1 VYAPPTDANATTFG
15 GTVPLTVN
23 VTDAQGA
30 GGGTTVNVTVN
41 PVNDVPSFTLAGN
54 PPTVNEDD
62 GPQTVANFAT
72 NIVAGP
78 ATATDEAGQA
88 LNFMVTGNTNA
99 ALFSAGPAVSSTG
112 TLTYTLAP
120 NASGTATITLVL
132 VDGGGGTDTSSPQT
146 FTITANPTS
155 DAPAGADNT
164 VTTLED
170 TPHTFGAADFGFTD
184 PTDAPADAFAGVVV
198 TTLPASGTLRNNGA
212 AVTAGQFVSAADI
225 AAGNLTFTPALNA
238 TATTTFTF
246 QVRDAGSTA
255 NGGAVTDPTPNTLS
269 AAVTPVNDEP
279 TVTLAAP
286 AVTVNQDSGAFSQ
299 TNFAT
304 FAPGGG
310 ADEAGQAPTYAV
322 TNTNNAL
329 FTAAGQPALDATGTL
344 TFTPA
349 PGMSGTVTI
358 TVTVTDSGSNVA
370 PNDNT
375 GASQQFTLT
384 VLVATASPAPPAPG
398 LSVASGAQLIAVGT
412 DAGVPAQVRV
422 LDARTGAVIRDFF
435 PFGLYFGGVR
445 VAVADMTGDGT
456 DDIVV
461 ATASQFGLVAIFDG
475 VTGTLVRTFLPF
487 GPLPS
492 GVQIATGDLDG
503 DGRQDLVIGLDALA
517 PIVVAISGRTGEV
530 MRVINAIP
538 GFGGGVRLAVG
549 DVTGDGKA
557 DITTIAG
564 PGGNGLVVTYDG
576 STGGVAGAFFAYPG
590 LLGEVNLAMGDVTG
604 DGLLDLVT
612 GVQVGGG
619 TFIGVFT
626 PSGQLARNFFVPTG
640 AGSQVRVGP
649 SSLVVNQAARI
660 ATADVNGDRIADLLI
675 GDPPGALVSR
685 MIVISGANG
694 ETLQSRLPFDP
705 LFGSGLF
712 VDAN

>member
-1 VYAPPTDANATTFG
+1 MVSRKNPSPGDTGKTGKWMMVPWDQDETWSHHDGIRGYEVFFDMPITFG
-15 GTVPLTVN
+15 MEGDRQRGDIWWRP
-23 VTDAQGA
+23 G
-30 GGGTTVNVTVN
+30 
-41 PVNDVPSFTLAGN
+41 DVSKQRL
-54 PPTVNEDD
+54 
-62 GPQTVANFAT
+62 
-72 NIVAGP
+72 
-78 ATATDEAGQA
+78 
-88 LNFMVTGNTNA
+88 
-99 ALFSAGPAVSSTG
+99 
-112 TLTYTLAP
+112 
-120 NASGTATITLVL
+120 
-132 VDGGGGTDTSSPQT
+132 
-146 FTITANPTS
+146 ANPTFRKHF
-155 DAPAGADNT
+155 
-164 VTTLED
+164 L
-170 TPHTFGAADFGFTD
+170 
-184 PTDAPADAFAGVVV
+184 
-198 TTLPASGTLRNNGA
+198 
-212 AVTAGQFVSAADI
+212 
-225 AAGNLTFTPALNA
+225 
-238 TATTTFTF
+238 
-246 QVRDAGSTA
+246 
-255 NGGAVTDPTPNTLS
+255 
-269 AAVTPVNDEP
+269 
-279 TVTLAAP
+279 
-286 AVTVNQDSGAFSQ
+286 
-299 TNFAT
+299 
-304 FAPGGG
+304 
-310 ADEAGQAPTYAV
+310 
-322 TNTNNAL
+322 
-329 FTAAGQPALDATGTL
+329 
-344 TFTPA
+344 
-349 PGMSGTVTI
+349 
-358 TVTVTDSGSNVA
+358 
-370 PNDNT
+370 
-375 GASQQFTLT
+375 
-384 VLVATASPAPPAPG
+384 
-398 LSVASGAQLIAVGT
+398 
-412 DAGVPAQVRV
+412 
-422 LDARTGAVIRDFF
+422 ARTKELLETV
-435 PFGLYFGGVR
+435 Y
-445 VAVADMTGDGT
+445 
-456 DDIVV
+456 
-461 ATASQFGLVAIFDG
+461 
-475 VTGTLVRTFLPF
+475 TFLPF